1 MAQNAGAHSGKLQV
15 NSFFTTS
22 SCLSLFGP
30 AEQFPLLFYFGL
42 LQHVANI
49 YLARKRL
56 MSFASTCRKK
66 VELKGANGVKNAAVK
81 RVHKNLIFASLIFAH
96 TLLTGC
102 EQTAKEYN
110 YSIFSFGTLIDITL
124 YDVDKNQADAAFV
137 QLQEDFDF
145 YHQHWSPWTNG
156 DLAQLNSQLEKTSNS
171 GNNVTLALPEHL
183 VPLIK
188 TSIELGEQSEHFYNP
203 TIGKLINLWRFH
215 NYQDKDIQ
223 PPADDQ
229 IQRLIKANPQM
240 SDLSL
245 DSQNRLINNNPA
257 VSLNFGAFAK
267 GYAIKLEINK
277 LQKLNIHNAVINAG
291 GDLSVIGQHGDRLWN
306 IGIRHPRKD
315 SMLASIEVKHNESI
329 FTSGDYERFYFY
341 QGRRFHHI
349 LDPATGYPSTDAQ
362 SVTVLHQDAGVADA
376 AATAITVAG
385 SKNWQRIAK
394 NMRIHHV
401 LLVDKAGNIHLT
413 PAMQQRVKFLNKSPA
428 SHIIVSKEL

>member
-1 MAQNAGAHSGKLQV
+1 MAQNAGARSGKLHVNFFYDELLPFALRASRAVPAIVIFWAPATRRQV
-15 NSFFTTS
+15 CHT
-22 SCLSLFGP
+22 
-30 AEQFPLLFYFGL
+30 
-42 LQHVANI
+42 
-49 YLARKRL
+49 RKLL
-56 MSFASTCRKK
+56 MSFTSISRNK
-66 VELKGANGVKNAAVK
+66 VELKSATGAKNSPVK
-81 RVHKNLIFASLIFAH
+81 RDLKNLIFASLIFAH

-102 EQTAKEYN
+102 EQTAKEHN
-110 YSIFSFGTLIDITL
+110 YSIFAFGTLIDITL
-124 YDVDKNQADAAFV
+124 YDIDKNRADAAFV

-145 YHQHWSPWTNG
+145 YHQHWSPWTKG

-171 GNNVTLALPEHL
+171 GNNVTLSLPEHL

-188 TSIELGEQSEHFYNP
+188 ASIELSEQSEHFYNP
-203 TIGKLINLWRFH
+203 TIGKLINLWQFH

-223 PPADDQ
+223 PPADSQ
-229 IQRLIKANPQM
+229 IQRLIKADPQM

-245 DSQNRLINNNPA
+245 DSQNRLINNNPV
-257 VSLNFGAFAK
+257 VSLNFGAYAK

-306 IGIRHPRKD
+306 IGIRHPRED
-315 SMLASIEVKHNESI
+315 SILASIEVKHNESI

-394 NMRIHHV
+394 NMGIHHV
-401 LLVDKAGNIHLT
+401 LLVDTKGNIHLT